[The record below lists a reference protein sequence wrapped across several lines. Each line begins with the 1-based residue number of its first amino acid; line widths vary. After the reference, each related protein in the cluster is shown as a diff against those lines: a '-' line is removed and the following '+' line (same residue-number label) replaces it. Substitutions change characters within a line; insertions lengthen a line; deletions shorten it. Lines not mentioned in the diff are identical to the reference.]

1 MQEINPNQQK
11 YTRGKGA
18 PCAGG
23 WVVRGSDLINLKKST
38 AEGFGSCRH
47 CEGVP
52 TYCRKTRGG
61 RRREGGAAPGSGAR
75 LGGKGWRRDDLLP
88 RSRAAA
94 RQLWGRASGGWC
106 GSGIGGA
113 SGGRE
118 DQRHADLVL
127 ALARRRA
134 AARGGGRRE
143 GAAAP
148 RLGTRLGDEGAPT
161 AGWCV
166 AKIEIRARRRDR
178 GRF

>member
-52 TYCRKTRGG
+52 TYCRAARGG

-75 LGGKGWRRDDLLP
+75 LGGRTG
-88 RSRAAA
+88 AATT
-94 RQLWGRASGGWC
+94 SY
-106 GSGIGGA
+106 
-113 SGGRE
+113 
-118 DQRHADLVL
+118 HAHVPPHSSSW
-127 ALARRRA
+127 
-134 AARGGGRRE
+134 GGRRE
-143 GAAAP
+143 GGAALGSGARLGEGRPAP
-148 RLGTRLGDEGAPT
+148 RRPCASARAPPCSSSWGRTSGGCCGAEIGDASWG
-161 AGWCV
+161 
-166 AKIEIRARRRDR
+166 
-178 GRF
+178 

>member
-11 YTRGKGA
+11 YMRGKGA

-23 WVVRGSDLINLKKST
+23 WVVRGSGLINLKKST

-52 TYCRKTRGG
+52 TYCRAARGG
-61 RRREGGAAPGSGAR
+61 RRREGGAAPGSEAR
-75 LGGKGWRRDDLLP
+75 LGGGLAPRRPPATLT
-88 RSRAAA
+88 RRRAAA
-94 RQLWGRASGGWC
+94 RGAGVGRVVRRWDRGRVW
-106 GSGIGGA
+106 
-113 SGGRE
+113 GRE
-118 DQRHADLVL
+118 DQHHADLVP

-161 AGWCV
+161 TGWCV
-166 AKIEIRARRRDR
+166 AKTEIRARRRDR

>member
-52 TYCRKTRGG
+52 TYCRAARGG
-61 RRREGGAAPGSGAR
+61 RRREGSAAPGSGAR
-75 LGGKGWRRDDLLP
+75 LGGKDWRRDDLLP

-94 RQLWGRASGGWC
+94 QQLVGRASGGWC
-106 GSGIGGA
+106 GAGIGGA
-113 SGGRE
+113 SGGGKTS
-118 DQRHADLVL
+118 A
-127 ALARRRA
+127 
-134 AARGGGRRE
+134 
-143 GAAAP
+143 
-148 RLGTRLGDEGAPT
+148 TPT
-161 AGWCV
+161 LC
-166 AKIEIRARRRDR
+166 
-178 GRF
+178 